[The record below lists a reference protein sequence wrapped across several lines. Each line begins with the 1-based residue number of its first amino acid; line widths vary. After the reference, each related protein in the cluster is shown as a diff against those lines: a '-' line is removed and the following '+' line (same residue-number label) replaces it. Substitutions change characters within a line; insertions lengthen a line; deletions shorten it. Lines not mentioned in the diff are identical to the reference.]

1 MDFSRSIRVHCA
13 GMDCLLKNDVDVKKW
28 SHPGLVGGR
37 SCRGEEVSK
46 ALSSRSPFL
55 YHSQFSHTGISSS
68 NSHNFLVSILP
79 LTSMLQFCAAHIY
92 FSHSPLPEEKARVH
106 FTSLINLLR
115 SSKQPQPH
123 FSHLFSRGVFQLSNH
138 SSPDEIFS
146 LPNSPSPFR
155 SNGNIDMTHL
165 FYDQRILSLKNKGV
179 WKIFLSHV
187 SEQNCNTNK
196 MQSQQSMVLLF
207 QVSPKLKSERPCTP
221 FPRLPSQ
228 GKHL

>member
-1 MDFSRSIRVHCA
+1 M
-13 GMDCLLKNDVDVKKW
+13 
-28 SHPGLVGGR
+28 
-37 SCRGEEVSK
+37 SK

-55 YHSQFSHTGISSS
+55 YHSQFSHTGFSSS
-68 NSHNFLVSILP
+68 SSHNFLVSILP

-146 LPNSPSPFR
+146 LPNSPSCPSPFR
-155 SNGNIDMTHL
+155 SNIDITHL

-179 WKIFLSHV
+179 
-187 SEQNCNTNK
+187 
-196 MQSQQSMVLLF
+196 
-207 QVSPKLKSERPCTP
+207 
-221 FPRLPSQ
+221 
-228 GKHL
+228 

>member
-68 NSHNFLVSILP
+68 SSHNFLVSILP

-106 FTSLINLLR
+106 FTSQPSSTSFDPQSNRNLTFRIFSAAASFNSRTTPPRMR
-115 SSKQPQPH
+115 SSLFPTVQHVHRPSHPIMATLTSH
-123 FSHLFSRGVFQLSNH
+123 TFS
-138 SSPDEIFS
+138 
-146 LPNSPSPFR
+146 
-155 SNGNIDMTHL
+155 MTSG
-165 FYDQRILSLKNKGV
+165 Y
-179 WKIFLSHV
+179 
-187 SEQNCNTNK
+187 
-196 MQSQQSMVLLF
+196 
-207 QVSPKLKSERPCTP
+207 
-221 FPRLPSQ
+221 
-228 GKHL
+228 

>member
-68 NSHNFLVSILP
+68 SSHNFLVSILP

-106 FTSLINLLR
+106 FTSQPSSTSFDPQSNRNLTFRIFSAAASFNSRTTPPRMR
-115 SSKQPQPH
+115 SSLFPTVHRPSDPTATLTPH
-123 FSHLFSRGVFQLSNH
+123 TFS
-138 SSPDEIFS
+138 
-146 LPNSPSPFR
+146 
-155 SNGNIDMTHL
+155 MTSG
-165 FYDQRILSLKNKGV
+165 Y
-179 WKIFLSHV
+179 
-187 SEQNCNTNK
+187 
-196 MQSQQSMVLLF
+196 
-207 QVSPKLKSERPCTP
+207 
-221 FPRLPSQ
+221 
-228 GKHL
+228 